1 MTTDAIGWSLHLSD
15 ENHIH
20 LCLIDNHEQLL
31 GELVLADIEDISQLC
46 NDLSAVVNMLR
57 MRRIN

>member
-1 MTTDAIGWSLHLSD
+1 MTTDAIGWSLHLCD

-20 LCLIDNHEQLL
+20 LQLIGERDHLL
-31 GELVLADIEDISQLC
+31 GELVLADIEDVSQLC

-57 MRRIN
+57 MRKIN